1 MVDPC
6 PAVSFLTPKL
16 KPLKSTAPRVD
27 APARRLLKL
36 PEFNWGQI
44 PIVFVWFVLFAL
56 WERRPRRDEALQT
69 TTHRPGGGAPTGR
82 NLAEHHLSPRGRGS
96 YKMQGNPCMGKNRHF
111 LVGATPS
118 SR

>member
-1 MVDPC
+1 MVGPC

-36 PEFNWGQI
+36 PEFTWRQI

-56 WERRPRRDEALQT
+56 
-69 TTHRPGGGAPTGR
+69 
-82 NLAEHHLSPRGRGS
+82 
-96 YKMQGNPCMGKNRHF
+96 
-111 LVGATPS
+111 
-118 SR
+118 

>member
-1 MVDPC
+1 MVGPC

-36 PEFNWGQI
+36 PEFTWRQI
-44 PIVFVWFVLFAL
+44 PIVFVCF
-56 WERRPRRDEALQT
+56 
-69 TTHRPGGGAPTGR
+69 
-82 NLAEHHLSPRGRGS
+82 
-96 YKMQGNPCMGKNRHF
+96 
-111 LVGATPS
+111 VGATPP